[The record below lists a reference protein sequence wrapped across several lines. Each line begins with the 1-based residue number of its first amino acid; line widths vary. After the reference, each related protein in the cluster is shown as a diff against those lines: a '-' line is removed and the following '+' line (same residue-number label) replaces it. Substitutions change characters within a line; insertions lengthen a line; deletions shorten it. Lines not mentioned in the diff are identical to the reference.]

1 MCKGLHRLLITG
13 GAGFIGAE
21 LVRQGAA
28 AGYEISVLDDLSYAG
43 DLLRLSEA
51 EGRFRFHRVDICDSR
66 AVDSVFSEERPEA
79 IIHAAAQTHVD
90 RSIRDASAF
99 IETNIR
105 GTHILLEGAL
115 RHGVSRFV
123 HISTDE
129 VYGEI
134 RKGRFSEDSP
144 LRPASPYA
152 ASKAAGDLLVGA
164 ASRTHGLPAVI
175 VRPCNNYGPWQY
187 PEKLIPLA
195 VLKLLRN
202 EKVPVYG
209 TGENMREW
217 LSVEDCARGIYR
229 ALEQGGAG
237 ETYNLGSGQE
247 CTNLDVVRAVIRT
260 AGGSED
266 AIEFVKDR
274 PGHDIRY
281 FLDSSKAVGE
291 LCWKPR
297 TPFEDGLAR
306 TVQWYLDHSTWTL
319 GKWDTI
325 AGLYECPD
333 SP

>member
-1 MCKGLHRLLITG
+1 MRKGLHKLLITG

-28 AGYEISVLDDLSYAG
+28 AGYEVSVLDDLSYAG
-43 DLLRLSEA
+43 DLLRLAEA
-51 EGRFRFHRVDICDSR
+51 EGRFRFHHADICDR
-66 AVDSVFSEERPEA
+66 GAVASVFSEEKPDA

-99 IETNIR
+99 IETNTC
-105 GTHILLEGAL
+105 GTNVLLDLAL
-115 RHGVSRFV
+115 RHGVTKFV

-134 RKGRFSEDSP
+134 LRGSFSEDSP
-144 LRPASPYA
+144 VRPGSPYA

-164 ASRTHGLPAVI
+164 AVRTHGLPAVI

-195 VLKLLRN
+195 VLKLLRK

-209 TGENMREW
+209 TGENVREW
-217 LSVEDCARGIYR
+217 LSVEDCARGIYQ
-229 ALEQGGAG
+229 ALERGGAG
-237 ETYNLGSGQE
+237 ETYNLGSGKG
-247 CTNLDVVRAVIRT
+247 CTNLDVVRAVIRA
-260 AGGSED
+260 AGGSKD

-281 FLDSSKAVGE
+281 SLDSSKAARE
-291 LCWKPR
+291 LSWKPG
-297 TPFEDGLAR
+297 TTFEDGLTS

-319 GKWDTI
+319 GKWDAI
-325 AGLYECPD
+325 AGLYE
-333 SP
+333 